1 MKIQRS
7 FASGRASQ
15 LALLCTSHDRRCV
28 SPRVKKNKQRD
39 RARTK
44 LLPTLHPQ
52 LLDLAIDLRG
62 LERNAE
68 RCQCQDGHKERL
80 PGMPL
85 QEITQLTQLIL

>member
-7 FASGRASQ
+7 FASGRTSQ
-15 LALLCTSHDRRCV
+15 LALLRTSHDRV
-28 SPRVKKNKQRD
+28 SPRVQKNKQRD

-44 LLPTLHPQ
+44 LPTLHPQ